1 MNDDVLRIF
10 LINDDNVMNKENMT
24 DDAVMNED

>member
-10 LINDDNVMNKENMT
+10 LINVMNKENMT